1 MYRYFFKLW
10 NEILF
15 YNKFSSIKGFGGGFM
30 ERDEIVEYKER
41 IEEDDDE
48 YDEVWKIVFIDVTG
62 NHSDLEIKVPKC
74 MSLMHSIRVMKQNIP
89 IKRRSLMK

>member
-1 MYRYFFKLW
+1 
-10 NEILF
+10 
-15 YNKFSSIKGFGGGFM
+15 M

-48 YDEVWKIVFIDVTG
+48 YDEVGKIVFIDVTG

-74 MSLMHSIRVMKQNIP
+74 ISLMHLICVMKQNIP
-89 IKRRSLMK
+89 INSRSLMKQVSVTKQKFVTKNFQFIVTFSQRR

>member
-1 MYRYFFKLW
+1 
-10 NEILF
+10 
-15 YNKFSSIKGFGGGFM
+15 M

-48 YDEVWKIVFIDVTG
+48 YDEVGKIVFIDVTG

-74 MSLMHSIRVMKQNIP
+74 ISLMHLICVMKQNIP
-89 IKRRSLMK
+89 INRRNLMKQVSVMKQKFVTKNFQFIVTFSQRR

>member
-15 YNKFSSIKGFGGGFM
+15 YNKFLFIKGFGGGFM

-48 YDEVWKIVFIDVTG
+48 YDEVWKIVFIDVIG
-62 NHSDLEIKVPKC
+62 NYFDLEIKVFKC
-74 MSLMHSIRVMKQNIP
+74 ISLMYLIRVMK
-89 IKRRSLMK
+89 

>member
-1 MYRYFFKLW
+1 
-10 NEILF
+10 
-15 YNKFSSIKGFGGGFM
+15 M

-48 YDEVWKIVFIDVTG
+48 YDEVGKKFYIDVTG

-74 MSLMHSIRVMKQNIP
+74 ISLMHLIRVMKQNIP
-89 IKRRSLMK
+89 INRRNLMKQVSVMKQKFVTKNFQFIVTFSQRR